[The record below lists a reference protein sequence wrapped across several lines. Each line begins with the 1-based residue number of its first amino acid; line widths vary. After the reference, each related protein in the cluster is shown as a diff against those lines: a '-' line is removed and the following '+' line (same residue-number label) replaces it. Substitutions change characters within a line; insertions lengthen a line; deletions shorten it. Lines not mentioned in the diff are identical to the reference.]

1 MMPAPA
7 RLPRGYQADF
17 ISPSLPVPLPVI
29 QQPHPAGISKRFDY
43 LHFSVVASKKRQ
55 FPYFSATNIN
65 GPQFRQLDRADNWRE
80 DPNAMG
86 WQWGTVLYVARKSDF
101 DKGHMTKREDPQWG
115 TTDAVAAQAADE
127 TFFFTNVAPQMA
139 SLNQRLVAWRG
150 LEDYILHDEARL
162 NKGRDA
168 TAEQPGLLISV
179 FTGPVLSAADPVF
192 VTTVLSQRVQL
203 PELFWKVVYYTNDG
217 LELRRVGFLMG
228 QRDAMQQAG
237 VVGTNLFDRFKKLL
251 LLENF
256 FEDYKDAEPFQ
267 VGVSYIEGLTGLT
280 FPAALETHP
289 DKVPNPLRYEVRPAN
304 KMLLTESI
312 GSSIRFTNLVL

>member
-1 MMPAPA
+1 MPAPID
-7 RLPRGYQADF
+7 LLSGYQTDF
-17 ISPSLPVPLPVI
+17 ISPNLPVPLPIVNH
-29 QQPHPAGISKRFDY
+29 PHPAGLSKRFDY
-43 LHFSVVASKKRQ
+43 LHFSVVTSKKRQ

-80 DPNAMG
+80 DPNAVG
-86 WQWGTVLYVARKSDF
+86 WQWGKALYEAPKSDF

-115 TTDAVAAQAADE
+115 PTDAVAAQAADE
-127 TFFFTNVAPQMA
+127 TFFFTNAVPQMA
-139 SLNQRLVAWRG
+139 SLNQRVAAWRG

-162 NKGRDA
+162 RKGRNA

-192 VTTVLSQRVQL
+192 VTTVAGQRVQL

-228 QRDAMQQAG
+228 QRNAMQKAG
-237 VVGTNLFDRFKKLL
+237 VVGTNLFTSFKRFVMR
-251 LLENF
+251 ESF

-267 VGVSYIEGLTGLT
+267 AGVSFLEELTGIT
-280 FPAALETHP
+280 FPAAVETHP
-289 DKVPNPLRYEVRPAN
+289 DKAPNPLHYEVHTKN
-304 KMLLTESI
+304 KLLLTESVRPTI
-312 GSSIRFTNLVL
+312 QFNNLTL

>member
-1 MMPAPA
+1 MPAPA
-7 RLPRGYQADF
+7 QSPRGYQADF

-29 QQPHPAGISKRFDY
+29 KQPHPAGISKQFNY
-43 LHFSVVASKKRQ
+43 LHFSVVASKKRR

-65 GPQFRQLDRADNWRE
+65 GPLFRQLTRDDNWRD
-80 DPNAMG
+80 DPNAVG
-86 WQWGTVLYVARKSDF
+86 WQWGEALYAARKSDF

-115 TTDAVAAQAADE
+115 LTDAVAAQAADE

-139 SLNQRLVAWRG
+139 ALNQRVAAWRG

-162 NKGRDA
+162 VKGRDA

-192 VTTVLSQRVQL
+192 VTWVSGQRVQL

-228 QRDAMQQAG
+228 QRDAMQKAD
-237 VVGTNLFDRFKKLL
+237 VVGTDLFARFENLL
-251 LLENF
+251 LRENF

-267 VGVSYIEGLTGLT
+267 AGVSYIEGLTGLT
-280 FPAALETHP
+280 FKAALETHP
-289 DKVPNPLRYEVRPAN
+289 AKAPNPLHYEVRLKN
-304 KMLLTESI
+304 KMLLTESV